1 MKNYLETVT
10 EDIGRYLRKY
20 SRTEALAW
28 INVVRYYGIIL
39 PIILVAIVVMVIN
52 SSPFPPKVAYL
63 AVGQT
68 GSSYVGMAKRFHD
81 IFARD
86 GIDLVLVDTEGLGE
100 GLQKL
105 NDDTSAVN
113 ASFYTAGSVDAT
125 NYPNLVS
132 LGAIQFAP
140 IWIFYR
146 GDEVK
151 TNDPFEYFTDKRFA
165 VGLKGTVTNR
175 LFNQLYQLNQKAA
188 GKTPDFIELTH
199 QEAAEQL
206 IAGKLDAM
214 FYVDNFQSPT
224 VQRLLSDKN
233 IKIMSFNLA
242 EAYARKLPFIESLR
256 IPMGSIDIESVSPPA
271 DVRIIASTTNLLI
284 EKSMHPA
291 IQWAFIKAA
300 REINGDRALF
310 FSNQGFFPRQMDVA
324 FPLSPV
330 AKRFYN
336 QGMPQVFDYVPLWL
350 GSIIDNVWVLV
361 LGLIAI
367 VYPLLKAIAGFRTY
381 PSKKAMYD
389 LFYDLRD
396 IDERAIGAQTRD
408 ELEALEQKL
417 KYYDALNVSTW
428 LSPTEVRFYFT
439 LKTQINNIR
448 KDIRAKLDM
457 LA

>member
-1 MKNYLETVT
+1 
-10 EDIGRYLRKY
+10 
-20 SRTEALAW
+20 
-28 INVVRYYGIIL
+28 
-39 PIILVAIVVMVIN
+39 
-52 SSPFPPKVAYL
+52 
-63 AVGQT
+63 
-68 GSSYVGMAKRFHD
+68 
-81 IFARD
+81 
-86 GIDLVLVDTEGLGE
+86 
-100 GLQKL
+100 
-105 NDDTSAVN
+105 
-113 ASFYTAGSVDAT
+113 
-125 NYPNLVS
+125 
-132 LGAIQFAP
+132 
-140 IWIFYR
+140 
-146 GDEVK
+146 
-151 TNDPFEYFTDKRFA
+151 
-165 VGLKGTVTNR
+165 
-175 LFNQLYQLNQKAA
+175 
-188 GKTPDFIELTH
+188 
-199 QEAAEQL
+199 
-206 IAGKLDAM
+206 
-214 FYVDNFQSPT
+214 
-224 VQRLLSDKN
+224 
-233 IKIMSFNLA
+233 
-242 EAYARKLPFIESLR
+242 
-256 IPMGSIDIESVSPPA
+256 MGSIDIESVSPPA

-310 FSNQGFFPRQMDVA
+310 FSNQGFFPRQMDFA